1 MSSGGEALR
10 RRRMAAGLS
19 QRELASRAGI
29 GVRTLRDI
37 ERGHVSRPQRAS
49 LERLIA
55 ALPLTDPERADL
67 LAAFER
73 AAPRP
78 PWIGVLGPL
87 AVRRGGIELDVGAA
101 MPRALLGLL
110 ALHAGQPVPVDEI
123 VDILWEDRPP
133 RTYDNLIHV
142 YAARLRAALGK
153 EAIQRTPSG
162 YLLALPTTSLDLTTF
177 EALTT
182 HPGAALNV
190 AALQTLPAHRGA
202 ALNFAALEALTL
214 HPDALSTT
222 SPDLTAGEPSP
233 PRPGRFPTTTPDPAT
248 WEGLTTRP
256 DVLSDA
262 SSDLATQA
270 LQSPPPHPTSSPDPA
285 TTEPLTARLDA
296 LPTASL
302 DPAAL
307 QAWAARIGALPATSP
322 DAATLKALIARAGAL
337 PDARLDL
344 ATLKALTALLP
355 GLSINN
361 TTPEA
366 LTARRR
372 GDGAPAGADRR
383 VPSWDAV
390 LAVALACWRGPV
402 LAGSPSRLREH
413 PLAVAAARKRVAAAL
428 AYADA
433 APGAGPEVVAALW
446 RVVHDEP
453 LHEGLAARLM
463 TALAEQGEQAAAL
476 RLYGEMRARLAEELD
491 VEPGDDLRRA
501 RDRILARPPEVPAG
515 RPPERVVTVPAQLP
529 AAVAAFTGRAAALR
543 RLDRLL
549 EGRDEASVV
558 AVLTGTAG
566 VGKTALAVHWAHR
579 ARDRFPDG
587 QLYVNLRGYAA
598 AHPLG
603 PLDALARFL
612 HALGVPP
619 EQVPG
624 DLDEAAALYRT
635 MLAGKRMLVVLDN
648 ASDPRQVRPLLPGG
662 AGPATLITSRDT
674 LAGLVA
680 LDGARV
686 LPLPALTEG
695 ECRDLLSR
703 LLGRPQV
710 RAEPEAV
717 SELASLCAHLP
728 LALRI
733 AAANLLSTLATHTA
747 TRQTARPTHRTH
759 VQPNAGP
766 SAPPQVQP
774 RVAPHA
780 EFHAQSH
787 TEPPVEPAAEPE
799 RNAQP
804 TAQHIAE
811 GNTQPA
817 AEHKAE
823 PTTRPLA
830 PPDAH
835 SPTRPIAR
843 YVQRLRAG
851 NRLDA
856 LQIPGDVESAVRT
869 AFHFSYAAL
878 PPAAQRLFRLLG
890 LIPGPDITV
899 PAMAALLGTTEEEAE
914 KLATVLRA
922 ASLLEEYLSGRFAQH
937 DLLRLCAAE
946 YARDEH
952 AELLRLHR
960 HYLDQADAAART
972 LYPQFLRLPVAPAAE
987 RFLDHAAAS
996 GWLDAELPNLLATV
1010 THTAEHGPYE
1020 AAWLIADTL
1029 RGYFFMRHQV
1039 AEWRTMGNTG
1049 LAAARAAGEPRAQV
1063 ALLLSLAGLNGFQ
1076 GRQQQALDHYAEA
1089 MRLAEET
1096 GWHEALTAA
1105 LCNAGATYADLGML
1119 REAVDHL
1126 ERALTLNEAIA
1137 HTPAQAVNLGNLG
1150 CLYLEMGRL
1159 HDAEASLNR
1168 SLALCRELE
1177 HRASEANGLAIMGE
1191 VLHGLDRLPDARDT
1205 LLSALDLHREV
1216 GNRGNEADTLRNLA
1230 AVERDAGN
1238 LDQALKLAAT
1248 ALDASHQTGHRRLVA
1263 DTLHTLGLV
1272 HLALGD
1278 VDAALDHHMRA
1289 LELAR
1294 AAGNRYPETKA
1305 LLGLAAG
1312 ERLRGAH
1319 ETALRHAG
1327 LALALARA
1335 AGYRLHEGLAL
1346 SLRARISDDA
1356 GDARRATELFT
1367 ELGLT
1372 AKCWQRALLPR
1383 T

>member
-10 RRRMAAGLS
+10 RRRVAAGLS
-19 QRELASRAGI
+19 QRELAARAGI
-29 GVRTLRDI
+29 AVRTLRDI

-49 LERLIA
+49 LERLVA
-55 ALPLTDPERADL
+55 VLPLTDPDRADL

-87 AVRRGGIELDVGAA
+87 SVRRGGIELDVGAA

-110 ALHAGQPVPVDEI
+110 ALHAGRPVTVDEI

-142 YAARLRAALGK
+142 YATRLRAALGK
-153 EAIQRTPSG
+153 EAIQRTPAG
-162 YLLALPTTSLDLTTF
+162 YLLALPTSSLDLTTF

-182 HPGAALNV
+182 RPGAALDV
-190 AALQTLPAHRGA
+190 ATLQALTAHRGA

-214 HPDALSTT
+214 HPDTLPAT
-222 SPDLTAGEPSP
+222 SSALTAGEPLQ
-233 PRPGRFPTTTPDPAT
+233 PRTAGFPAASPDPAT
-248 WEGLTTRP
+248 WEALTAGP
-256 DVLSDA
+256 DVLPDTPP
-262 SSDLATQA
+262 DLATQGP
-270 LQSPPPHPTSSPDPA
+270 LSLPPHPTSSPDPA
-285 TTEPLTARLDA
+285 TTDALTARFDA
-296 LPTASL
+296 LTNASSDL
-302 DPAAL
+302 AAL
-307 QAWAARIGALPATSP
+307 QALAVRVGALPGTSS
-322 DAATLKALIARAGAL
+322 DSATLQALIARAGAL
-337 PDARLDL
+337 PGASLDL
-344 ATLKALTALLP
+344 ATLEALTARLP
-355 GLSINN
+355 DPPNS
-361 TTPEA
+361 TTLEA

-372 GDGAPAGADRR
+372 GDGAPIGADRR
-383 VPSWDAV
+383 IPPWDAV
-390 LAVALACWRGPV
+390 LAAALACWRGPV

-413 PLAVAAARKRVAAAL
+413 PVAVAAARKRVAAAL
-428 AYADA
+428 AFADA
-433 APGAGPEVVAALW
+433 APSAGPEVVAALW

-476 RLYGEMRARLAEELD
+476 RLYGEIRARLAEELD

-501 RDRILARPPEVPAG
+501 RERILTRPPEVPAG
-515 RPPERVVTVPAQLP
+515 RSPERVVTVPAQLP
-529 AAVAAFTGRAAALR
+529 AAVAAFTGRATALR

-549 EGRDEASVV
+549 EGRDEASMV

-624 DLDEAAALYRT
+624 DPDEAAALYRT
-635 MLAGKRMLVVLDN
+635 MLAGKRVLVVLDN

-695 ECRDLLSR
+695 ECRDLLGR

-747 TRQTARPTHRTH
+747 LRQTARPTHRSH
-759 VQPNAGP
+759 SQPNAGP
-766 SAPPQVQP
+766 GAQPHAQSNVGPSTQPHAQP
-774 RVAPHA
+774 RVGPRA
-780 EFHAQSH
+780 ELHAQPNADPY
-787 TEPPVEPAAEPE
+787 TGPNAEPDARPTAE
-799 RNAQP
+799 RNAEP
-804 TAQHIAE
+804 TAR
-811 GNTQPA
+811 T
-817 AEHKAE
+817 
-823 PTTRPLA
+823 LA

-835 SPTRPIAR
+835 PLAGPMAR

-899 PAMAALLGTTEEEAE
+899 PAMAALLATTEEEAE
-914 KLATVLRA
+914 ALAAVLRA
-922 ASLLEEYLSGRFAQH
+922 ASLLEEYVPGRFAQH

-987 RFLDHAAAS
+987 RFPDHAAAS

-1049 LAAARAAGEPRAQV
+1049 LAAARAAGELRAQV

-1119 REAVDHL
+1119 REAVAHL
-1126 ERALTLNEAIA
+1126 ERALMLNEAIA

-1159 HDAEASLNR
+1159 HDAETSLHR

-1191 VLHGLDRLPDARDT
+1191 VLHGLDRLPEARDT

-1230 AVERDAGN
+1230 AVERDDGN
-1238 LDQALKLAAT
+1238 LDQALKLAVT

-1278 VDAALDHHMRA
+1278 VDAALDHHRRA

-1294 AAGNRYPETKA
+1294 TAGNRYPETKA

-1312 ERLRGAH
+1312 ESRRGAR
-1319 ETALRHAG
+1319 EPALRHAG

-1346 SLRARISDDA
+1346 SLRASISDDA
-1356 GDARRATELFT
+1356 GDARRAAELFT

-1372 AKCWQRALLPR
+1372 AKCWQRALLPS